1 MKILKWLAGL
11 IFILFFVYFNFIV
24 FEGDL
29 FIKLINVGLFCS
41 LFVLFRVIFGP
52 SAADRIIAV
61 EILGILIIGM
71 LAIIGLYYDQGFF
84 MDIALIWALL
94 SFIASL
100 AFSKILEGRQLDE

>member
-1 MKILKWLAGL
+1 MKIVRWLIGL
-11 IFILFFVYFNFIV
+11 LFIAAFAYYNFFIFKGV
-24 FEGDL
+24 L
-29 FIKLINVGLFCS
+29 FIKMINVGLFCS

-71 LAIIGLYYDQGFF
+71 LAIMGLYYDQGFF